1 MTIKFNIIQ
10 RFEGPFRYADNVAD
24 YAAYI
29 LHPLEAVKEIDE
41 DGNVERRLFQNGEE
55 VELEDLYAVL
65 AGAVGPELK
74 RAADELEESKKS
86 DLRFKRLAESR
97 RDRNILKGHEDEEKY
112 LALVDSVSL
121 SFSKTMDEYL
131 VSTSPD
137 LQALV
142 NDWNRCYDIREL
154 ESIYRAVWFEVNY
167 RSQARNSEVPG
178 VRPWV
183 RN

>member
-10 RFEGPFRYADNVAD
+10 RSEDPFRFADNVAD
-24 YAAYI
+24 YAADI

-65 AGAVGPELK
+65 VGAVGPELK

-86 DLRFKRLAESR
+86 DLQFKRLAESR
-97 RDRNILKGHEDEEKY
+97 RDRNILKGHEDGEKY
-112 LALVDSVSL
+112 LD